1 MVVNKRWNIGSDEY
15 LLSQNMNQN
24 KIRLHINS
32 VNYSDKEPTTLF
44 HAYKYIFED
53 LGSFRL
59 STIDGLIHINI
70 DNEYDIDINIFN
82 YNLLIAYKG
91 ETIKSIINMNN
102 IYECF
107 DTVLRILE
115 EE

>member
-1 MVVNKRWNIGSDEY
+1 MVVNKRWHIEDNEY
-15 LLSQNMNQN
+15 LLSQNLNQN
-24 KIRLHINS
+24 TIKLHINS
-32 VNYSDKEPTTLF
+32 CNYSTKYPETMF
-44 HAYKYIFED
+44 HAYQHIFED

-70 DNEYDIDINIFN
+70 NNEYDIDINIFN

-91 ETIKSIINMNN
+91 ETIKSIIHMNN

-107 DTVLRILE
+107 DTTLCMLE
-115 EE
+115 DE